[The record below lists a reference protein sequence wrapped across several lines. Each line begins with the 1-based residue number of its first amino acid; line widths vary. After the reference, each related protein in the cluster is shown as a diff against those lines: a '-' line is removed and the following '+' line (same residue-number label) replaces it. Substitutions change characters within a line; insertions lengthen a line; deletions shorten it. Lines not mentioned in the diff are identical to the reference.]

1 MSETTLCIVIV
12 AVTMV
17 LFITRAF
24 PMAVTAVLCSLAMGI
39 MLPSVKLSAI
49 YSGFGSAPVCM
60 IAGMMIV
67 GDAIFQTGVAQKM
80 GVAIGKL
87 RIVQNERIF
96 TVVVVTICTF
106 MSAFMSDS
114 GCIAMWMPIIAAV
127 AAGSRG
133 KIRSKMVIMP
143 AGIACI
149 VGGATTLVG
158 STSQNTANSF
168 LMQTAGYEMG
178 MGVFDVT
185 RIMWIVDIV
194 MVLYFAT
201 IGYTITKKTLK
212 PGSPHFDDGNQY
224 AAAPCDELDGVGI
237 PQVPKKKQVISV
249 FTLGICI
256 VGFILCGFRPFS
268 AYLNIANVALIGAT
282 ILFMTKTISF
292 EKTLHEFNWGVLL
305 TVGAITTL
313 GTGLEKTG
321 AGELIASSIL
331 DFFGGENASLT
342 VVICVMFVLGSF
354 LTLFMQNVSVSAM
367 LAPIYIP
374 LALKMG
380 LSPVPFIILIA
391 VASNMAIATPIGT
404 PVNMQILPAGYKFS
418 DYVKIGGPL
427 WLLFMI
433 VVCLT
438 APSLLF

>member
-60 IAGMMIV
+60 IAGMMID

-178 MGVFDVT
+178 MG
-185 RIMWIVDIV
+185 
-194 MVLYFAT
+194 
-201 IGYTITKKTLK
+201 
-212 PGSPHFDDGNQY
+212 
-224 AAAPCDELDGVGI
+224 
-237 PQVPKKKQVISV
+237 
-249 FTLGICI
+249 
-256 VGFILCGFRPFS
+256 GF
-268 AYLNIANVALIGAT
+268 
-282 ILFMTKTISF
+282 
-292 EKTLHEFNWGVLL
+292 
-305 TVGAITTL
+305 
-313 GTGLEKTG
+313 
-321 AGELIASSIL
+321 
-331 DFFGGENASLT
+331 
-342 VVICVMFVLGSF
+342 
-354 LTLFMQNVSVSAM
+354 
-367 LAPIYIP
+367 
-374 LALKMG
+374 
-380 LSPVPFIILIA
+380 
-391 VASNMAIATPIGT
+391 
-404 PVNMQILPAGYKFS
+404 
-418 DYVKIGGPL
+418 
-427 WLLFMI
+427 
-433 VVCLT
+433 
-438 APSLLF
+438 

>member
-133 KIRSKMVIMP
+133 KIPFQDGHYARRNCLHCWWGNDPCWVNF
-143 AGIACI
+143 
-149 VGGATTLVG
+149 TEY
-158 STSQNTANSF
+158 SQQF
-168 LMQTAGYEMG
+168 
-178 MGVFDVT
+178 
-185 RIMWIVDIV
+185 
-194 MVLYFAT
+194 
-201 IGYTITKKTLK
+201 
-212 PGSPHFDDGNQY
+212 PHADSR
-224 AAAPCDELDGVGI
+224 V
-237 PQVPKKKQVISV
+237 
-249 FTLGICI
+249 
-256 VGFILCGFRPFS
+256 
-268 AYLNIANVALIGAT
+268 
-282 ILFMTKTISF
+282 
-292 EKTLHEFNWGVLL
+292 
-305 TVGAITTL
+305 
-313 GTGLEKTG
+313 
-321 AGELIASSIL
+321 
-331 DFFGGENASLT
+331 
-342 VVICVMFVLGSF
+342 
-354 LTLFMQNVSVSAM
+354 
-367 LAPIYIP
+367 
-374 LALKMG
+374 
-380 LSPVPFIILIA
+380 
-391 VASNMAIATPIGT
+391 
-404 PVNMQILPAGYKFS
+404 
-418 DYVKIGGPL
+418 
-427 WLLFMI
+427 
-433 VVCLT
+433 
-438 APSLLF
+438 

>member
-39 MLPSVKLSAI
+39 MLPQCQVICHL
-49 YSGFGSAPVCM
+49 FGIWQCSCLYDCRDDDCWRRYFSKPAWLK
-60 IAGMMIV
+60 
-67 GDAIFQTGVAQKM
+67 KM

-178 MGVFDVT
+178 MGVLMLHASCGSLILSWSF
-185 RIMWIVDIV
+185 
-194 MVLYFAT
+194 
-201 IGYTITKKTLK
+201 TL
-212 PGSPHFDDGNQY
+212 QR
-224 AAAPCDELDGVGI
+224 LGI
-237 PQVPKKKQVISV
+237 PLLK
-249 FTLGICI
+249 
-256 VGFILCGFRPFS
+256 RP
-268 AYLNIANVALIGAT
+268 
-282 ILFMTKTISF
+282 
-292 EKTLHEFNWGVLL
+292 
-305 TVGAITTL
+305 
-313 GTGLEKTG
+313 
-321 AGELIASSIL
+321 
-331 DFFGGENASLT
+331 
-342 VVICVMFVLGSF
+342 
-354 LTLFMQNVSVSAM
+354 
-367 LAPIYIP
+367 
-374 LALKMG
+374 
-380 LSPVPFIILIA
+380 
-391 VASNMAIATPIGT
+391 
-404 PVNMQILPAGYKFS
+404 
-418 DYVKIGGPL
+418 
-427 WLLFMI
+427 
-433 VVCLT
+433 
-438 APSLLF
+438 

>member
-1 MSETTLCIVIV
+1 MSESTLCIVIV

-80 GVAIGKL
+80 GVTIGKL

-149 VGGATTLVG
+149 VGGATTLLGQLHRIQPTVSSCRQQG
-158 STSQNTANSF
+158 MRWEWGF
-168 LMQTAGYEMG
+168 LMLHASCGSLILSWS
-178 MGVFDVT
+178 F
-185 RIMWIVDIV
+185 
-194 MVLYFAT
+194 
-201 IGYTITKKTLK
+201 TL
-212 PGSPHFDDGNQY
+212 QR
-224 AAAPCDELDGVGI
+224 LGI
-237 PQVPKKKQVISV
+237 PLLK
-249 FTLGICI
+249 
-256 VGFILCGFRPFS
+256 RP
-268 AYLNIANVALIGAT
+268 
-282 ILFMTKTISF
+282 
-292 EKTLHEFNWGVLL
+292 
-305 TVGAITTL
+305 
-313 GTGLEKTG
+313 
-321 AGELIASSIL
+321 
-331 DFFGGENASLT
+331 
-342 VVICVMFVLGSF
+342 
-354 LTLFMQNVSVSAM
+354 
-367 LAPIYIP
+367 
-374 LALKMG
+374 
-380 LSPVPFIILIA
+380 
-391 VASNMAIATPIGT
+391 
-404 PVNMQILPAGYKFS
+404 
-418 DYVKIGGPL
+418 
-427 WLLFMI
+427 
-433 VVCLT
+433 
-438 APSLLF
+438 

>member
-149 VGGATTLVG
+149 LGGATTLVG

-249 FTLGICI
+249 FTLGI
-256 VGFILCGFRPFS
+256 
-268 AYLNIANVALIGAT
+268 VALIGAT

-292 EKTLHEFNWGVLL
+292 EKTLHELNWGVLL